1 MMPFR
6 LRLART
12 LAAPLPPLVAARV
25 STRIYPPDKGWAD
38 AYAFRARA
46 RTGSV
51 YHGTTKDFHAHLFA
65 VHGYYDWRVLAAVRF
80 LLRPGDA
87 AVEVGANVG
96 TETIGLADAV
106 GPTGRVFAFEPVPAN
121 AELLRVVVKQAGLAQ
136 VEVVQA
142 AVSDTAGTLTFAAP
156 ADERETGSGHLATG
170 GAQGYQV
177 ECLTLDGFLAGK
189 QPPRLV
195 LIDVEGAEVGV
206 LRGAAETLRAHRPA
220 VIVEAG
226 VTQLKRFGHTLADLE
241 AALSGHGYRLFGLSR
256 YGLSEPRRDRSRGR
270 GTENWLAL
278 PPDRAE
284 EAPRLRRHL
293 LLCGLLPSVRFLNPL
308 CRRLT

>member
-1 MMPFR
+1 MTPFR
-6 LRLART
+6 LRLARAV
-12 LAAPLPPLVAARV
+12 AAPLPPLLAARV
-25 STRIYPPDKGWAD
+25 STRIYPPGKGWAD
-38 AYAFRARA
+38 AHAFRARA

-51 YHGTTKDFHAHLFA
+51 YHGTTKDFHAHIFA

-87 AVEVGANVG
+87 AAEVGANVG

-106 GPTGRVFAFEPVPAN
+106 GKAGRVYAFEPVPAN
-121 AELLRVVVKQAGLAQ
+121 AELLRGVVRQAGLSQ

-170 GAQGYQV
+170 GDPGYQV
-177 ECLTLDGFLAGK
+177 ECVTLDGFLAGK
-189 QPPRLV
+189 PPPRLI

-206 LRGAAETLRAHRPA
+206 LKGAAGTLKAHRPA

-226 VTQLKRFGHTLADLE
+226 VTQLKRFGYGLGDLSDALA
-241 AALSGHGYRLFGLSR
+241 GHDYRVFGLSR
-256 YGLSEPRRDRSRGR
+256 YGLSEPRRDRTR

-278 PPDRAE
+278 PPDLVDRA
-284 EAPRLRRHL
+284 PQLRRHML
-293 LLCGLLPSVRFLNPL
+293 RCGLLPSVRFLNPL